1 MLRKREHSPIS
12 TRCAYGL
19 VLGAYVLW
27 AFLPVYWPYLCQAGP
42 IEILAHRMV
51 WWLVAGVVAVLLLR
65 RSRQLHRLFATRPP
79 AVRGERVA

>member
-1 MLRKREHSPIS
+1 MS
-12 TRCAYGL
+12 TRRAPGM

-27 AFLPVYWPYLCQAGP
+27 GFPPLYWPYLRPAGL

-51 WWLVAGVVAVLLLR
+51 WSLVAAVVAVLLLR
-65 RSRQLHRLFATRPP
+65 RSRQLRRLFATRPP